1 MSNRNTLFILL
12 AFIMTLFS
20 CKKEQGCTDITA
32 CNYSSSAEED
42 DDSCYKPGDDCDE
55 GNNTIN
61 ATYSNSCNCEGGAS
75 SGPGCTESSA
85 CNYNANATQS
95 DGSCVYPGDPC
106 NDNDSNTTNDT
117 LNSDCDCVGTVSEN
131 GCTESSACNYNANA
145 TQSDGSCVYP
155 GDPCNDNDS
164 NTTND
169 TLNSDCDC
177 VGEPAKGPSCQTT
190 SEGFAEI
197 EIGIFTDAFPYENT
211 LVLVDDFGEILVNF
225 APVVPPNQN
234 SYNSWFHTGSQ
245 NGTQLTL
252 LVTDSYGDGL
262 IAPGYFEVRCLS
274 AGGGEELLLVPA
286 TTWDTG
292 NPKNPNTPI
301 SISVEFTIP

>member
-75 SGPGCTESSA
+75 SVP
-85 CNYNANATQS
+85 
-95 DGSCVYPGDPC
+95 
-106 NDNDSNTTNDT
+106 
-117 LNSDCDCVGTVSEN
+117 

-197 EIGIFTDAFPYENT
+197 EIGIFTDAYPYENT
-211 LVLVDDFGEILVNF
+211 LFLVDDFGEPLINF

>member
-1 MSNRNTLFILL
+1 MSNRKTLFILL

-75 SGPGCTESSA
+75 SVPGCTESSA

-155 GDPCNDNDS
+155 GDPCNDNVP
-164 NTTND
+164 TTIND
-169 TLNSDCDC
+169 TLNSNCDC
-177 VGEPAKGPSCQTT
+177 VGEPAKGTNCQTT

-197 EIGIFTDAFPYENT
+197 EIGIFTDAYPQENT
-211 LVLVDDFGEILVNF
+211 LVLVDDFGEIF
-225 APVVPPNQN
+225 TPVVPPNQN
-234 SYNSWFHTGSQ
+234 SYNSWFYTGSQ

-274 AGGGEELLLVPA
+274 AGWGEELLLVPA